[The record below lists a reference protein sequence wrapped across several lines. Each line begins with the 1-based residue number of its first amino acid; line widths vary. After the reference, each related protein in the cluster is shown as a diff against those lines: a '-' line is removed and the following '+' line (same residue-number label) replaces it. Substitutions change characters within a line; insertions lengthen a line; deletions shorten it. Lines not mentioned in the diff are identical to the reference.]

1 MFDFLAFDLAGKA
14 GSNSDGGGERTGMDI
29 LQDLQDYNREFS
41 VWLDILKAMQSFNSG
56 VSTASN
62 DDNEALATR
71 VLGLVG
77 ELSDAGTDKKSNGP
91 SAAKAVKIPQKL
103 LGEVFSIHARAAYRE
118 DDGEH
123 SMWVQRV
130 ANQHFLSGIMENST
144 LQDMQMKMIRD
155 RLVDLFRASGK
166 LLEVTSILKALS
178 LQVANCGDATFQNEL
193 QKLCMLA
200 SIREVDDT
208 TVEDI
213 VRAKEK
219 LIAPGAEGREP
230 SSWQKALVF
239 LPSGTQLVAFVDE
252 EVKQLAKIDGL
263 EMDLKVVEDSVSKW
277 SGDSMDKTLLNTE
290 INASLPVTY
299 SQEVVTLV
307 SDSRALLSSLLAKA
321 TSRFKKTRDER
332 LRSVERS
339 LVSMHDALKSAMST
353 KLKAAISMHLTTSAA
368 DLNSN
373 GDDGN
378 GNTWSHLPQLDKMV
392 WMMHT
397 VPLEEAKIDKIMDEQ
412 SLEALKMWWKQCKA
426 DVVTISSVMK
436 AVPRD
441 GKGINLE
448 EPALAAFLAWDVLPA
463 SFGIDGDAAEWTAF
477 RIAML
482 QQVQRSVGRKLTAK
496 FPRELTPTAA
506 SALQANTLAMWE
518 DMLDKAGPVVTS
530 VTQESIATL
539 RAMVDAVLNIRTYLS
554 KDWAVQVEKKGG
566 TAAKPAIT
574 TITMS
579 VDAVMTSIVLVAYR
593 MELRAFLELAVGLN
607 TWEKKFESEERVQV
621 MKDFL
626 KVTELFGCIRQT
638 AMPAVQEFASKF
650 DGDSPTALAR
660 NINSFCSEVCKAH
673 TDKAFAVV
681 VKHYNLVIRM
691 AKKLIGQCLG
701 EFSKDGNGNM
711 VEKLDKMSEEGKMID
726 SDSLKGFVAIG
737 AEDFAKKCYQQFRF
751 WNEAISESKAF
762 MMKEQ
767 VVDQSFVV
775 EAWGEDDVV
784 KRAGKVAGSMTLMQG
799 LTSQPPEGRAG
810 VLLKTVKGLAI
821 LGKGLMEGHS
831 AVMARVNHCLAE
843 AAAAESQ
850 ASSDPAAAEGPPG
863 KKPKTAARAKASK

>member
-1 MFDFLAFDLAGKA
+1 
-14 GSNSDGGGERTGMDI
+14 MDI

-56 VSTASN
+56 VNTASN

-71 VLGLVG
+71 VLELMG
-77 ELSDAGTDKKSNGP
+77 ELSDMAADMAADKKSDGP
-91 SAAKAVKIPQKL
+91 SDGKVVKIPQKL
-103 LGEVFSIHARAAYRE
+103 LGEVFSIHARAAYRA

-123 SMWVQRV
+123 SMWVHRV
-130 ANQHFLSGIMENST
+130 ANQHFPPALSGIMEQSSLKDIQTNI
-144 LQDMQMKMIRD
+144 IRN

-166 LLEVTSILKALS
+166 LLEITSILKALS
-178 LQVANCGDATFQNEL
+178 PHVAKCGDATFQNEL

-200 SIREVDDT
+200 SITEVEDT

-213 VRAKEK
+213 VRAKEE
-219 LIAPGAEGREP
+219 LIAPAGPAAGPGADGRQP

-263 EMDLKVVEDSVSKW
+263 EMDLKAVEDSVSKW
-277 SGDSMDKTLLNTE
+277 SGDSVDKTLLNTE

-299 SQEVVTLV
+299 SEEVVTLV
-307 SDSRALLSSLLAKA
+307 SDSRAPFSSLLAKA

-353 KLKAAISMHLTTSAA
+353 KLKAAISMHLTTTVA

-373 GDDGN
+373 GDD

-392 WMMHT
+392 MVQMT
-397 VPLEEAKIDKIMDEQ
+397 VPLEEANIDKIMDGK
-412 SLEALKMWWKQCKA
+412 SLGALKMWWKQCLA
-426 DVVTISSVMK
+426 DVVTISSAMK

-441 GKGINLE
+441 GIGINLE
-448 EPALAAFLAWDVLPA
+448 EPALAAFLAWNALPA

-477 RIAML
+477 RTAML

-496 FPRELTPTAA
+496 FPRELTPVAQQ
-506 SALQANTLAMWE
+506 ALKANTLAMWE
-518 DMLDKAGPVVTS
+518 DMLEFWTPLVTS
-530 VTQESIATL
+530 SQESIATL
-539 RAMVDAVLNIRTYLS
+539 RAMVDSVLNIRTYLS

-566 TAAKPAIT
+566 TQAKPVIT
-574 TITMS
+574 TITIS
-579 VDAVMTSIVLVAYR
+579 VDAVMTSIVLVAHR

-607 TWEKKFESEERVQV
+607 EWEKKCNSEERVQV

-626 KVTELFGCIRQT
+626 KVTELVGCIRQT

-650 DGDSPTALAR
+650 DGDSPTPLAR

-673 TDKAFAVV
+673 TDKAFGVV
-681 VKHYNLVIRM
+681 VKHYNMLIRM
-691 AKKLIGQCLG
+691 AKKLMGQCLG
-701 EFSKDGNGNM
+701 EFSKDGNGSM

-726 SDSLKGFVAIG
+726 SDSLLDFVAIG
-737 AEDFAKKCYQQFRF
+737 AKDFAKKSYQQFRF
-751 WNEAISESKAF
+751 WNEAINESHSK
-762 MMKEQ
+762 MQEQ
-767 VVDQSFVV
+767 VMDQSFVV

-784 KRAGKVAGSMTLMQG
+784 KHVGKVAGSMTLMQG
-799 LTSQPPEGRAG
+799 LTSPPAGRAG
-810 VLLKTVKGLAI
+810 VVLKTVKGLAI

-831 AVMARVNHCLAE
+831 AVMARANHCLAE
-843 AAAAESQ
+843 AAAAESK
-850 ASSDPAAAEGPPG
+850 ADPAAAEGPPP
-863 KKPKTAARAKASK
+863 KKNKTATKAKAPK